1 MITVGLRLISMIVGY
16 VFGTIQTAYFYGK
29 TQGIDIREHGSGNAG
44 TTNTLRVLGPK
55 AGLIVFA
62 GDAGKCI
69 LAVLLVRVTLGE
81 IYPDLR
87 YLFVIYAAF
96 GAILGHDYPFFMG
109 FKGGK
114 GIACT
119 AGLCLSINP
128 WFIPVAAFMFIV
140 PFSIT
145 KYVSLGSLLMNFGL
159 MVQMVVMGQKGML
172 GTTSQA
178 TLIEIYIITFI
189 IVALAFYQHRANIE
203 RLAHGNERKTYLIK
217 KNKAE

>member
-1 MITVGLRLISMIVGY
+1 MIFVGLRLISALVGY

-69 LAVLLVRVTLGE
+69 LAVLLIRFTLGE

-145 KYVSLGSLLMNFGL
+145 KFVSLGSLLMNFGL
-159 MVQMVVMGQKGML
+159 IVQMIVMGQKGML
-172 GTTSQA
+172 GTSSQA

-189 IVALAFYQHRANIE
+189 IVALAFYQHRANIG

>member
-1 MITVGLRLISMIVGY
+1 MIVVGLRLISMIVGY

-69 LAVLLVRVTLGE
+69 LAVLLIRFTLGE
-81 IYPDLR
+81 LFPDLR
-87 YLFVIYAAF
+87 YLFVMYAAL

-128 WFIPVAAFMFIV
+128 WFIPVAAFMFLV

-145 KYVSLGSLLMNFGL
+145 KFVSLGSLLMNLGL
-159 MVQMVVMGQKGML
+159 MVQMVVMGQMGML
-172 GTTSQA
+172 GTSSQA
-178 TLIEIYIITFI
+178 TLIEIYVITFI
-189 IVALAFYQHRANIE
+189 IVALAYYQHRANIG
-203 RLAHGNERKTYLIK
+203 RLIHGNERKTYIIK
-217 KNKAE
+217 KNESK